1 VHQKTF
7 TYYADTTLKVV
18 VYSFEYE
25 TPSQPFL
32 VKKASYRT
40 STAPIDLSVDKNLI
54 AIADLMKSVSIVEYE
69 KGTAGRP
76 DTLNEIARH
85 FQTTWGTAVAQVDE
99 NLFLESDAENNL
111 MVLEHNVKG
120 LTADDRRRLQPTS
133 EMCLG
138 EMVNK
143 IRRITVPTTPEAVVI
158 PRAFLATVRALVCKW
173 LRMEADVQTG
183 GGIHLPLRTHRS
195 RQAGSTHAT
204 SD

>member
-1 VHQKTF
+1 
-7 TYYADTTLKVV
+7 V

-40 STAPIDLSVDKNLI
+40 STAPIDLSVDNNLI

-158 PRAFLATVRALVCKW
+158 PRAFLATVSALLCKS
-173 LRMEADVQTG
+173 LRIKANVHAG
-183 GGIHLPLRTHRS
+183 GGIDLPLRTHRS
-195 RQAGSTHAT
+195 WQAGSTHAT